1 MNKSIKDM
9 ETKSKI
15 QEKREFLK
23 GLSSSLKLLK
33 KEGAIDSINEGLKE
47 LYAQEGHTELKTLKQ
62 WNVAGKRVRKG
73 EHALLLWARPKRIT
87 PDPASQTANDN
98 DEMNFFPLCFVFSN
112 LQVQ

>member
-1 MNKSIKDM
+1 M

-23 GLSSSLKLLK
+23 GLSTSLKLLK
-33 KEGAIDSINEGLKE
+33 KEGAIDSINEGLRD

-62 WNVAGKRVRKG
+62 WNEAGKRVRKG
-73 EHALLLWARPKRIT
+73 EHALLLWAKPKRIS
-87 PDPASQTANDN
+87 PDPAGQSENAKED

-112 LQVQ
+112 LQVI